1 MTMEIG
7 QMEPTGIPADIDP
20 AHEAQYNLRIRHPE
34 RTEIYR
40 NYAQRGMRTRQRTEA
55 VLDLRYGTRK
65 TSILDLF
72 IPKNEAT
79 PPLLIFIHGGYW
91 RALDKHDFS
100 FIADAYLAQGVAV
113 AMPNYD
119 LAPLATVSEIVSQ
132 VCDSVLWL
140 AGQGRRFGYDD
151 NRIVISGHSA
161 GGNMARSEEH
171 TSEL

>member
-1 MTMEIG
+1 MIRRPPRSTLTDTLFPYTTLFRSGAGRVSGDMTMEIG

-91 RALDKHDFS
+91 
-100 FIADAYLAQGVAV
+100 
-113 AMPNYD
+113 PN
-119 LAPLATVSEIVSQ
+119 I
-132 VCDSVLWL
+132 
-140 AGQGRRFGYDD
+140 G
-151 NRIVISGHSA
+151 
-161 GGNMARSEEH
+161 
-171 TSEL
+171 